1 MISGHDLWLPMD
13 IEVGVENTL
22 GRANHIPAT
31 STKFEVPMAAAGA
44 CENTSI
50 TINAS
55 PTMHAVRHCANCKRR
70 TGSAIDISPYFDKTA
85 VVAYEADSM
94 IFALQHDAQN
104 RDRERHFYAR
114 SGPTFLWHRSVPLE
128 KMRFATGCF
137 GEAATLELDIPA
149 RLTIEK
155 PCVTLASEW
164 TVHAQRSAA

>member
-1 MISGHDLWLPMD
+1 
-13 IEVGVENTL
+13 
-22 GRANHIPAT
+22 
-31 STKFEVPMAAAGA
+31 MAGACA

-55 PTMHAVRHCANCKRR
+55 PTLHGVRHFANCKRR
-70 TGSAIDISPYFDKTA
+70 TGSAIDISAYFDKTA

-104 RDRERHFYAR
+104 HNREQHFCAR
-114 SGPTFLWHRSVPLE
+114 SEPTFLWYLSVPL
-128 KMRFATGCF
+128 KMMRFATGCF
-137 GEAATLELDIPA
+137 GEAAIPKSDIPA

-164 TVHAQRSAA
+164 TVHARTGTA